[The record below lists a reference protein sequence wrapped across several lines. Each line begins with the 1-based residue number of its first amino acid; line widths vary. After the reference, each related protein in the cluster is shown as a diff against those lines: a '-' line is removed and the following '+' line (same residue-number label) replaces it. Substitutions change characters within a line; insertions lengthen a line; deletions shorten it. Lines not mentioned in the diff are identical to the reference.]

1 MTDYNKMLIDLL
13 SDKIRQW
20 ERKCNEQR
28 KEINR
33 LKTEIKKLKKGAKTS
48 ENIN

>member
-1 MTDYNKMLIDLL
+1 MTEYDKLLIELL
-13 SDKIRQW
+13 RDKIWQW

-33 LKTEIKKLKKGAKTS
+33 LKSEIKKLKKGAKTS